1 MVKVLSGLVAAI
13 VIAVGGFFG
22 FQFYTQH
29 RIASEVDAALEQV
42 RAAGGK
48 ASRGKVSYDLLNR
61 TVTIAEIAA
70 QSAAQPP
77 VSVKIG
83 NLTASGVSQPDAARF
98 SAETIEIADL
108 DIGAAIGPQPP
119 SNLSYKLPRI
129 TVKEYS
135 GPASL
140 QRPPASSALAD
151 IYRSVLEQFAG
162 VAATSIT
169 APSLTGT
176 INSGVATPGGG
187 EVAYTGLAMQDIKD
201 GKVASAK
208 IDGAVFTVNAQ
219 GAGGKPDKLTGNLA
233 NIAGYDI
240 DSRAVAAMFDP
251 QKASDDQYYRAY
263 RQITTGPYVVSSGQG
278 LNMRIDGITI
288 DDLGLRPSR
297 MQVPDLLAMIPAPG
311 AAPPTPAQAR
321 AMIEK
326 VAKLYEGMRIGNAE
340 MRGFSVETPQGPVKL
355 SAMRLDLDNG
365 KVNEFAIEGVDGRA
379 PEGPVKLGRFALKS
393 LDVANLLRLSA
404 QFAGSPP
411 PPDKALDMIP
421 LIGGAELRG
430 LVAPFKNTGKQVSIE
445 QFSLDWGQFVGPIP
459 TKVRM
464 TTRMTTP
471 LDASD
476 PILMALIAAGLDK
489 AVIDNDVGAVW
500 TEATKTFALEP
511 VSLELGGLLKANAQ
525 LSLTNVPRG
534 VFTLNPVQAAAM
546 AEQIEAGPIE
556 LVLRDTGAIDIAVA
570 QYARLQDVSREAA
583 RSAIVD
589 MIRSAREPAAAYPD
603 VLAALDAVARFIETP
618 RQTLN
623 VKLTPRGKLPL
634 QQLNQ
639 FMNTDPLLA
648 LSQFRIEAST
658 GL

>member
-1 MVKVLSGLVAAI
+1 MVKIVSGLVAAI

-22 FQFYTQH
+22 FQFYTQQ
-29 RIASEVDAALEQV
+29 RITSELDAALEQI
-42 RAAGGK
+42 RAGGGK
-48 ASRGKVSYDLLNR
+48 ASHGKVAFNLLSR
-61 TVTIAEIAA
+61 TVKVSDLTA

-77 VSVKIG
+77 ISVKIG

-98 SAETIEIADL
+98 SAESIEITDVE
-108 DIGAAIGPQPP
+108 IGATMGPQPA
-119 SNLSYKLPRI
+119 LSFAYKVPRI
-129 TVKEYS
+129 VVKDYS

-140 QRPPASSALAD
+140 QRPPTSSSFAD
-151 IYRSVLEQFAG
+151 VYRSVLEQFAG
-162 VAATSIT
+162 VAAASIT
-169 APSLTGT
+169 APSLSGT

-201 GKVASAK
+201 GKVASAR
-208 IDGAVFTVNAQ
+208 IDSAMFTVNAQ
-219 GAGGKPDKLTGNLA
+219 GAAGKPDKLTGNLA

-251 QKASDDQYYRAY
+251 QKARDDQYYRAY
-263 RQITTGPYVVSSGQG
+263 RQITTGPYVVTSAQG
-278 LNMRIDGITI
+278 LNMRIDGMTI
-288 DDLGLRPSR
+288 DDLGVRPSR
-297 MQVPDLLAMIPAPG
+297 MQVADLLAMIPAPG

-321 AMIEK
+321 ALIEK

-355 SAMRLDLDNG
+355 SAMRFDLDNG

-379 PEGPVKLGRFALKS
+379 PDGPVKVGRFALKS

-421 LIGGAELRG
+421 LLGGAELRG

-459 TKVRM
+459 TKLRM
-464 TTRMTTP
+464 TTKMTTP
-471 LDASD
+471 FD
-476 PILMALIAAGLDK
+476 PANPSLMPLISAGIDK

-511 VSLELGGLLKANAQ
+511 VTLDLGGLVKANAR
-525 LSLTNVPRG
+525 LSLANVPRG
-534 VFTLNPVQAAAM
+534 VFTLNPLQAAAM

-556 LVLRDTGAIDIAVA
+556 FVLRDIGAVDIAVA
-570 QYARLQDVSREAA
+570 QFARIENVSREAA
-583 RSAIVD
+583 RTAIVD
-589 MIRSAREPAAAYPD
+589 NIRSTREQAAAHPD
-603 VLAALDAVARFIETP
+603 ALAALDAVARFVETP

-623 VKLTPRGKLPL
+623 VKLTPLGKLPL
-634 QQLNQ
+634 AQLNQ
-639 FMNTDPLLA
+639 LMNIDPLLA
-648 LSQFRIEAST
+648 LAQFRIEAST

>member
-1 MVKVLSGLVAAI
+1 
-13 VIAVGGFFG
+13 
-22 FQFYTQH
+22 
-29 RIASEVDAALEQV
+29 
-42 RAAGGK
+42 
-48 ASRGKVSYDLLNR
+48 
-61 TVTIAEIAA
+61 
-70 QSAAQPP
+70 
-77 VSVKIG
+77 
-83 NLTASGVSQPDAARF
+83 
-98 SAETIEIADL
+98 
-108 DIGAAIGPQPP
+108 
-119 SNLSYKLPRI
+119 
-129 TVKEYS
+129 
-135 GPASL
+135 
-140 QRPPASSALAD
+140 
-151 IYRSVLEQFAG
+151 
-162 VAATSIT
+162 
-169 APSLTGT
+169 
-176 INSGVATPGGG
+176 
-187 EVAYTGLAMQDIKD
+187 
-201 GKVASAK
+201 
-208 IDGAVFTVNAQ
+208 
-219 GAGGKPDKLTGNLA
+219 
-233 NIAGYDI
+233 
-240 DSRAVAAMFDP
+240 
-251 QKASDDQYYRAY
+251 
-263 RQITTGPYVVSSGQG
+263 
-278 LNMRIDGITI
+278 
-288 DDLGLRPSR
+288 
-297 MQVPDLLAMIPAPG
+297 
-311 AAPPTPAQAR
+311 
-321 AMIEK
+321 
-326 VAKLYEGMRIGNAE
+326 
-340 MRGFSVETPQGPVKL
+340 
-355 SAMRLDLDNG
+355 MRLDLDNG